1 MKVGIVTFPG
11 TVDAS
16 DVAAAI
22 AAVGGEPVTLTHTS
36 ESLDGI
42 DAVVLPGG
50 ASYSDHLRPGALA
63 RHTPVMDAVIGLA
76 LEGLPVLG
84 IGNGF
89 QTLCEARL
97 LPGALTANGSGR
109 FISAEQSLRVETR
122 DTVWT
127 NQFETGEVI
136 TLMLKS
142 GSGRYIATP
151 EVLQRL
157 ESSDQVVFRY
167 LGVNPN
173 QSTNNIAG
181 ITNERGNVVGLMAH
195 PEYGVDTDT
204 AADGRRFFT
213 SLTAFLD
220 VVSTPRMRHAA
231 ESS

>member
-1 MKVGIVTFPG
+1 MRVGIVTFPG

-16 DVAAAI
+16 DVSTAV

-63 RHTPVMDAVIGLA
+63 RHTPVMEAVIGLA

-97 LPGALTANGSGR
+97 LPGALTTNGSAR

-142 GSGRYIATP
+142 GSGRYIATS
-151 EVLQRL
+151 EVLDRL
-157 ESSDQVVFRY
+157 EASDQVVFRY
-167 LGVNPN
+167 LGINPN
-173 QSTNNIAG
+173 QSLNNIAG

-195 PEYGVDTDT
+195 PEYAVDTDA

-213 SLTAFLD
+213 SLMAFLD

-231 ESS
+231 EPG